1 LRAARLLSIPTSFIR
16 STIDFLQSSFSGF
29 FAAKSSRMAVTS
41 TACAGAAGGEE
52 DVAEAVGVA
61 GLLGVAVPTVLVGE
75 ATAGEVGAAPGDEE
89 VAEAAGVV
97 GLVGAAAATVV
108 VGEATTGEA
117 GVAPPEGAAV
127 ACPNIFDMRLVNI
140 PITPKNTPR
149 RDRKPAQP
157 FYFLQFTEGIDV
169 QRGGPWFLP

>member
-1 LRAARLLSIPTSFIR
+1 MECNSAASCLRAERLLSIPTSFIR

-41 TACAGAAGGEE
+41 TAWGVAAVGEE
-52 DVAEAVGVA
+52 D
-61 GLLGVAVPTVLVGE
+61 
-75 ATAGEVGAAPGDEE
+75 

-97 GLVGAAAATVV
+97 GLAGASAGTLV

-117 GVAPPEGAAV
+117 GAAPLEGAAV

-140 PITPKNTPR
+140 PIGVEYAPHRGK
-149 RDRKPAQP
+149 KPACN
-157 FYFLQFTEGIDV
+157 G
-169 QRGGPWFLP
+169 

>member
-1 LRAARLLSIPTSFIR
+1 
-16 STIDFLQSSFSGF
+16 
-29 FAAKSSRMAVTS
+29 M
-41 TACAGAAGGEE
+41 
-52 DVAEAVGVA
+52 AEAVGVA

-117 GVAPPEGAAV
+117 GVAPPEGVAV
-127 ACPNIFDMRLVNI
+127 ACPNIFDMRLVNV
-140 PITPKNTPR
+140 PITAKDTPR
-149 RDRKPAQP
+149 PDKKPAQP
-157 FYFLQFTEGIDV
+157 FYFLQFTEGVDV
-169 QRGGPWFLP
+169 ERGGP